1 MSQARSGKLSQS
13 IVRFET
19 STPRDILRLVVGHG
33 MRMALIGVGAGILFS
48 LAFTR
53 VLAGLLFNVK
63 TTDPL
68 VFGGAVALLTCTA
81 LVACYWPARRA
92 TRVDP
97 IIVLRCE

>member
-1 MSQARSGKLSQS
+1 
-13 IVRFET
+13 
-19 STPRDILRLVVGHG
+19 
-33 MRMALIGVGAGILFS
+33 MRMALIGVGVGIVFS

-68 VFGGAVALLTCTA
+68 VLGGAAVVLTCTA
-81 LVACYWPARRA
+81 LAACYWSAQRA

-97 IIVLRCE
+97 IVVLRCE